1 MRTRQQFLAARA
13 ILTCTMTRPAAE
25 KPRPYRELLLSA
37 YEPFA
42 FRLAVV
48 LARRRVNPLWIVAL
62 HSLFGLL
69 AAALITRS
77 DSGSLPAAG
86 LLLLL
91 KTLLDNTDGAV
102 ARLSGRVT
110 LAGRYF
116 DTGMDFLVNAALFA
130 ALSTHM
136 PAWLCLLAFLLLTL
150 LLSANHNAAR
160 LYRLQRE
167 PAPQQQVEP
176 GAPLILGWFR
186 ALYGLLLAPQDRL
199 IEWIE
204 NQRFELL
211 SGQSV
216 SSAPLHCRLAWWDL
230 FSTASL
236 ANLGLST
243 QLTLF
248 AAALFLGKPG
258 WYVNMVC
265 LLALV
270 TLLLQLVRSLRFRVF
285 MQRSDCSASG
295 DPEQN
300 GGG

>member
-1 MRTRQQFLAARA
+1 
-13 ILTCTMTRPAAE
+13 MTRPAAE
-25 KPRPYRELLLSA
+25 KSRPYRELLLSA
-37 YEPFA
+37 YEPAA
-42 FRLAVV
+42 FRLAEF
-48 LARRRVNPLWIVAL
+48 LARRRVDPLWIVAL
-62 HSLFGLL
+62 HSLLGLL
-69 AAALITRS
+69 AAAFITRS
-77 DSGSLPAAG
+77 DAASLTAAG

-91 KTLLDNTDGAV
+91 KTLLDNADGAV

-130 ALSTHM
+130 ALTAHVS
-136 PAWLCLLAFLLLTL
+136 AWLCLLAFVLLTL

-167 PAPQQQVEP
+167 PAVQQVEP
-176 GAPLILGWFR
+176 GAPLVLSLFR
-186 ALYGLLLAPQDRL
+186 ALYDLLLAPQDRF

-204 NQRFELL
+204 KRRFERL
-211 SGQSV
+211 SGRPLSC
-216 SSAPLHCRLAWWDL
+216 APLHWRLAWWDL

-248 AAALFLGKPG
+248 AAALLLGKPG
-258 WYVNMVC
+258 WYVTMVC

-270 TLLLQLVRSLRFRVF
+270 TLLLQLIRSLRFRIF
-285 MQRSDCSASG
+285 LQRSDCPASG
-295 DPEQN
+295 SPERH
-300 GGG
+300 